1 MKSVTEDRTMEHMI
15 HILLPD
21 LVKEVSAKMKKL
33 DIELSTDTLIKVLRL
48 TMESVEESPLK
59 GVQQKDLAIKII
71 VELANISGLTAD
83 NIAIIKGLVEGEL
96 ISSTIDLVVDAAKG
110 NVNVNNVSKVA
121 TGCLTKLLDIF
132 LRRNRHVPDI
142 TVPEKETPL
151 LPPKQ
156 DEKEEQQE
164 EKEEE
169 QEEEKKDEENK
180 PEKATVRAVTP
191 VEPVIKRENKSKLE
205 RIEPD
210 PVEPEEEP
218 VPMEKPVPM
227 TGVAATDVLEPTPQ
241 SITQEDNKEDNK
253 EDEKITLDLTGV
265 NVEIDEKETLEAPR

>member
-71 VELANISGLTAD
+71 VELANISGLTAE

-121 TGCLTKLLDIF
+121 TGCLTRLLDMF
-132 LRRNRHVPDI
+132 LRRNRNIPDI

-156 DEKEEQQE
+156 EEEKEEQQE
-164 EKEEE
+164 EK
-169 QEEEKKDEENK
+169 KDKENK

-191 VEPVIKRENKSKLE
+191 VEPVIKREKKSKLE
-205 RIEPD
+205 RIDPD

-227 TGVAATDVLEPTPQ
+227 TGVASTDVLEPTPQ
-241 SITQEDNKEDNK
+241 SITQEDKTQEDNKKDNK
-253 EDEKITLDLTGV
+253 EDEKITLDLTGI